1 MQETGSVGGSGV
13 WAKCGLWDLKHL
25 GLDPG
30 SSPGE
35 LGEGRF
41 GLRASVF
48 IALRWDDAQ
57 GYHAV

>member
-1 MQETGSVGGSGV
+1 MWT
-13 WAKCGLWDLKHL
+13 KCGLWDLKHL

-30 SSPGE
+30 SSPGD

-41 GLRASVF
+41 GVRASVF

-57 GYHAV
+57 GYHVV